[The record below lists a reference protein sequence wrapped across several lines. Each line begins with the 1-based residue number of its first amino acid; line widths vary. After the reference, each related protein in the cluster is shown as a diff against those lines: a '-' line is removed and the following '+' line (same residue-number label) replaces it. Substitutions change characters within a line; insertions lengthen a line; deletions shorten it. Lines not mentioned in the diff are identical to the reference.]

1 MVFTA
6 IPNAILANTMPTQQ
20 NIGKSKEIFF
30 YRKLTIRRF
39 FQFKTV
45 IQKSEKKKRKALY
58 KVWIK

>member
-30 YRKLTIRRF
+30 YRKLKIRRF

-45 IQKSEKKKRKALY
+45 IQKSEKKEKKSI
-58 KVWIK
+58 V